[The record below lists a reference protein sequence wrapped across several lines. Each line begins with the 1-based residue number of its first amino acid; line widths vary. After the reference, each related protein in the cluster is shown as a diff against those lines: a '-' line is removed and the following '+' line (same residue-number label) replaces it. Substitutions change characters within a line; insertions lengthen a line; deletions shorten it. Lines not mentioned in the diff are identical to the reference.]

1 MKEGKYK
8 IAPGKF
14 VFREEDDGALVFNPD
29 TGNIQA
35 LNRTGVIIWKSCIR
49 GATISQLIK
58 ILKEKFVLK
67 DDRKIKKD
75 ITLFIRRLKKC
86 NMLTT
91 K

>member
-1 MKEGKYK
+1 MKEVKYK
-8 IAPGKF
+8 ITPGKF

-29 TGNIQA
+29 TGNIHA
-35 LNRTGVIIWKSCIR
+35 LNRTGAIIWKSCLR

-58 ILKEKFVLK
+58 ILKEKFALK

-75 ITLFIRRLKKC
+75 IMVFIKKLKKS
-86 NMLTT
+86 NILII